1 MGIEFV
7 ESTTIAFSL
16 FQHQGPVQS
25 CLRTRKYEPL
35 EVLSVAMNGNAPLPI
50 VIFEQQWIVFVDPGT
65 PFTCPRRALH
75 NRVLVG
81 YENEISEGSIETIKG
96 ARTALSK

>member
-1 MGIEFV
+1 
-7 ESTTIAFSL
+7 
-16 FQHQGPVQS
+16 
-25 CLRTRKYEPL
+25 
-35 EVLSVAMNGNAPLPI
+35 MNGNAPLPI

-75 NRVLVG
+75 KRVLVG

-96 ARTALSK
+96 ARTALSKWPEKPDHIRDPPRASVFANPAQFATICPCGEL